1 MMEWDPFTKKP
12 DSSALRCRAC
22 KTFQE
27 DHMIRKLPMTVD
39 HLMARGERD
48 MAQRA
53 QARLNL
59 FLERRAQEIWAPVR
73 PLPPQAARAPAPPP
87 AAAQAP
93 PGLQPPDL
101 QPPRRPTEQQCSD
114 FQDMLDQM
122 KEETDA
128 EMRKVKQHLAKI
140 VVRAKEDRPVT
151 LSSWSSLDDYVKDK
165 KDEPSSSSAGK
176 KQDAAEHH
184 HMAEADSDAGAD
196 SDWSASYAMVNS
208 DVKYQFPNTR

>member
-1 MMEWDPFTKKP
+1 MK
-12 DSSALRCRAC
+12 
-22 KTFQE
+22 QE
-27 DHMIRKLPMTVD
+27 
-39 HLMARGERD
+39 
-48 MAQRA
+48 
-53 QARLNL
+53 N
-59 FLERRAQEIWAPVR
+59 
-73 PLPPQAARAPAPPP
+73 
-87 AAAQAP
+87 
-93 PGLQPPDL
+93 
-101 QPPRRPTEQQCSD
+101 
-114 FQDMLDQM
+114 
-122 KEETDA
+122 DA

-151 LSSWSSLDDYVKDK
+151 LSSWSSFDDYVKDK